1 MGFAIVLRNGLKEVF
16 MIACVVLAGLFGV
29 LGLMGV
35 LMVVS
40 EAKRG

>member
-1 MGFAIVLRNGLKEVF
+1 

-29 LGLMGV
+29 LGLVGV
-35 LMVVS
+35 LFVVT

>member
-1 MGFAIVLRNGLKEVF
+1 

-29 LGLMGV
+29 LGLMGILFV
-35 LMVVS
+35 AS